1 MLPNQLSSSPLSTGL
16 ERAGLPFASRA
27 ENALG
32 TRAPVFSFPI
42 ATTAALRSLFGQRSK
57 TYKLVSIVAPTGYGK
72 TVLMSMLYYDCV
84 KSQKAGWWFANDE
97 RDVTMERL
105 LGYLEECL
113 DIWGGASGALS
124 PLQVMHEGTV
134 PARDRIDR
142 LIRRMGGLQ
151 LPVTLFI
158 ENVDY
163 CDDPALGILLSDLL
177 YRTPHW
183 FRLVMSSSKELPI
196 EVVRCKLEGQLAE
209 YRAADLSL
217 DMEGVRDV
225 LGEALCARLSEASMQ
240 LIVSQ
245 TEGWPAAVRLMQ
257 ILLSSA
263 SSPEATLASFSG
275 ADEDIASLLNSRV
288 LCGFDPRMGEFLL
301 KISCLRDFDEQL
313 ACQASGD
320 SDASEHLRYLWK
332 HNVFLIPVEGQGR
345 LRFHNLF
352 REYLAAQAARQ
363 LSDECRKQI
372 LLRASECCEKQMR
385 RADAID
391 YAFLADSVSVAAGML
406 ERSAALFVRDMGYLP
421 RYLMWIDKLHDA
433 GLYGGLET
441 DYWYV
446 WALVFCRRYGQAR
459 QEMARLR
466 ARLRSAADERK
477 LDAAY
482 LAALSRRMDVLRI
495 AIDVYTDHL
504 SGLEQEVSKW
514 LQAGDRSEVD
524 AGDAPFDTAIVACAG
539 GLCHVNE
546 YRLVAAR
553 NMAQVAFANM
563 AQSNSAYGQAW
574 VAVLNAQILLR
585 EGDYAAAWQGL
596 MEALRQADRDL
607 SQHEGICGTLA
618 LLGAKCA
625 IEMDLREEAEQLLGR
640 GLRTIST
647 HGIVDTAA
655 YGLDAAVTLWASRS
669 EDGTRLAT
677 LRKVAA
683 AYPVR
688 LNRMMS
694 CFIVRR
700 MIVLGRVDEAIAEA
714 AALGIDPEADVSAA
728 GGSEGI
734 CGRVMSDLMR
744 ATSTDLLIASGK
756 LKRAS
761 ALIAEEM
768 PRATEERCGARL
780 VELELD
786 QAFLSRFSDNYGRAA
801 HHLMRAISLAARRRY
816 LRPFRDRADLMAE
829 LVNETKQKDWP
840 FVTDEERSF
849 FGEVCSGLITKGS
862 RVPEPV
868 PLLSSGGMEVPTERE
883 RELLG
888 LLASG
893 LSNQEIADTLS
904 LSVATVKWHLYNLYA
919 KLGVKNRASALAR
932 ARALRLLVR

>member
-1 MLPNQLSSSPLSTGL
+1 
-16 ERAGLPFASRA
+16 
-27 ENALG
+27 
-32 TRAPVFSFPI
+32 
-42 ATTAALRSLFGQRSK
+42 
-57 TYKLVSIVAPTGYGK
+57 
-72 TVLMSMLYYDCV
+72 MLYYEYV

-97 RDVTMERL
+97 RDVTVERL
-105 LGYLEECL
+105 LGYLEDCL
-113 DIWGGASGALS
+113 DVWGDAREALS
-124 PLQVMHEGTV
+124 PLQVLHQGTV
-134 PARDRIDR
+134 PARERIDQ
-142 LIRRMGGLQ
+142 LIHRIAGLQ

-158 ENVDY
+158 ENADY
-163 CDDPALGILLSDLL
+163 CDDPALGALLADLL
-177 YRTPHW
+177 YRTPPW
-183 FRLVMSSSKELPI
+183 FRLVISSSKELPI
-196 EVVRCKLEGQLAE
+196 DVVRCKLEGQLAE
-209 YRAADLSL
+209 YRAVDLSL
-217 DMEGVRDV
+217 DVEGVRDV
-225 LGEALCARLSEASMQ
+225 LGEALCSRLSEASMQ

-263 SSPEATLASFSG
+263 PAPEATLASFSG

-288 LCGFDPRMGEFLL
+288 LCGFNPRLREFLL

-313 ACQASGD
+313 AHEASGD

-352 REYLAAQAARQ
+352 REYLAAEAARQ
-363 LSDECRKQI
+363 LNAECRKEI

-391 YAFLADSVSVAAGML
+391 YAFLADSVPFAAGML

-421 RYLMWIDKLHDA
+421 RYLTWIDKLHDA
-433 GLYGGLET
+433 GLRGGLET

-466 ARLRSAADERK
+466 ARLRDSADDRNF
-477 LDAAY
+477 DAAY

-504 SGLEQEVSKW
+504 NGLEQEVSKW
-514 LQAGDRSEVD
+514 LEAGERGGSD
-524 AGDAPFDTAIVACAG
+524 AADAPFDTAIVACAG

-546 YRLVAAR
+546 YRLVTAR
-553 NMAQVAFANM
+553 NMAQLAFSNM
-563 AQSNSAYGQAW
+563 AQSNSVYGQRW

-596 MEALRQADRDL
+596 TDVLRQADRDFA
-607 SQHEGICGTLA
+607 QHEGICGTLA

-625 IEMDLREEAEQLLGR
+625 IEMDLREEAEQLLRR

-655 YGLDAAVTLWASRS
+655 YGLDAAVTLWASCS
-669 EDGTRLAT
+669 EAEMSLAS
-677 LRKVAA
+677 LRKIAA

-688 LNRMMS
+688 LSRMLS

-700 MIVLGRVDEAIAEA
+700 MIVLGRVEEAIEEA
-714 AALGIDPEADVSAA
+714 AAIGIDPEGDVSAA
-728 GGSEGI
+728 RGADGFGGRI
-734 CGRVMSDLMR
+734 MSDLMR
-744 ATSTDLLIASGK
+744 ATGTDLLIASGK
-756 LKRAS
+756 FKQAS
-761 ALIAEEM
+761 ALIVEEM
-768 PRATEERCGARL
+768 VWATEQRRGARL
-780 VELELD
+780 VELALD
-786 QAFLSRFSDNYGRAA
+786 QASLSLFLPNYGKASN
-801 HHLMRAISLAARRRY
+801 HLMRAISLAARRRY
-816 LRPFRDRADLMAE
+816 LRPFRDRATLVAE
-829 LVNETKQKDWP
+829 LVNETKPKDWP

-849 FGEVCSGLITKGS
+849 FAEVCSGLMTKGS
-862 RVPEPV
+862 KASEAVPV
-868 PLLSSGGMEVPTERE
+868 RNSGGVDVPTERE
-883 RELLG
+883 LELLS

-893 LSNQEIADTLS
+893 LSNQEIADILS
-904 LSVATVKWHLYNLYA
+904 LSLATVKWHLYNLYA

-932 ARALRLLVR
+932 AHALRLLVR